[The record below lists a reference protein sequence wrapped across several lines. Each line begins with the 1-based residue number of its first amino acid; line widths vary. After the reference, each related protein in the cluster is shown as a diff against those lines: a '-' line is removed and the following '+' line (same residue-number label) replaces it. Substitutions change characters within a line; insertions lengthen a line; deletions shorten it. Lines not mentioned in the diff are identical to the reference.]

1 LFANPEEAKGTW
13 FDHNLEYI
21 KQSKSVCMISRLK
34 DIPELNKE
42 FMVKDSQYKY
52 DNERLKTIIESYKS
66 KIDDILRKNQYG
78 SAGSEQ
84 LVNEQVTHE
93 LELMFM
99 EVESNY
105 GEKVLKSVLIN
116 AAITSDKKDVLNEFS
131 RFTDKGKK
139 KYGDIIGMQL

>member
-1 LFANPEEAKGTW
+1 MY
-13 FDHNLEYI
+13 D
-21 KQSKSVCMISRLK
+21 
-34 DIPELNKE
+34 
-42 FMVKDSQYKY
+42 KY
-52 DNERLKTIIESYKS
+52 NERLKKIIESYKS

-105 GEKVLKSVLIN
+105 GEKVLKRVLIN